1 MTNNYDSET
10 AGFPARPA
18 SIKERAARFRVH
30 PDTIRRRISDGKL
43 TVYRLGRNIIRVDLD
58 EVERLFRS

>member
-1 MTNNYDSET
+1 MTIDHDAEKP
-10 AGFPARPA
+10 GFPARPA
-18 SIKERAARFRVH
+18 SIKECAARFKVH